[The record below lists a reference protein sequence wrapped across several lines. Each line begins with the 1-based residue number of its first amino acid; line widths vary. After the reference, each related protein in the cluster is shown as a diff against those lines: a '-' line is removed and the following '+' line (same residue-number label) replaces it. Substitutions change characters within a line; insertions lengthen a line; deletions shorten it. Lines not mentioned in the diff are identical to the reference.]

1 MPAMSVN
8 PRPSALSPQLH
19 VVYGGTFDPVHN
31 GHMAVARHARDALAA
46 QVHLMPAADPPHKG
60 PTHADA
66 RQRAGMLA
74 LAIGTEPGLL
84 LDRREL
90 LRDGPSYTVDTLRAL
105 REEIGPQVPVALLVG
120 ADSFLGLPSWRSWQ
134 QLFELAHF
142 VVAERPGN
150 GLEDRLPAEL
160 SRQVEDRWI
169 GSPAGLRRD
178 PAGRIL
184 RLQQPLRP
192 ESASD
197 IRRRIRE
204 QDAWQDQVPPAVA
217 AYIVENGLYRADPVM
232 PASL

>member
-1 MPAMSVN
+1 MSL
-8 PRPSALSPQLH
+8 RLH
-19 VVYGGTFDPVHN
+19 VLYGGTFDPVHN
-31 GHMAVARHARDALAA
+31 GHLAVARHARDALSA

-66 RQRAGMLA
+66 RQRAEMLA
-74 LAIGTEPGLL
+74 RAIGTEAGLV

-120 ADSFLGLPSWRSWQ
+120 ADSFLGLPSWRSWH

-197 IRRRIRE
+197 IRRRIRDE
-204 QDAWQDQVPPAVA
+204 DAWQDQVAPAVA

>member
-1 MPAMSVN
+1 MN
-8 PRPSALSPQLH
+8 QQLH
-19 VVYGGTFDPVHN
+19 VLYGGTFDPVHN
-31 GHMAVARHARDALAA
+31 GHLAVARHARDALSAE
-46 QVHLMPAADPPHKG
+46 VHLMPAADPPHKG

-66 RQRAGMLA
+66 RQRAEMLA
-74 LAIGTEPGLL
+74 LAIGTESGLV

-90 LRDGPSYTVDTLRAL
+90 LRDGPSYTIDTLRAL
-105 REEIGPQVPVALLVG
+105 RGEIGQQVPVALLVG
-120 ADSFLGLPSWRSWQ
+120 ADSFLGLSSWRSWQ

-160 SRQVEDRWI
+160 SRQTDGRWI
-169 GSPAGLRRD
+169 ESPAGLHHD

-184 RLQQPLRP
+184 RLQQPLRS

-197 IRRRIRE
+197 IRRRIRD
-204 QDAWQDQVPPAVA
+204 QDAWQDQLPPPVA
-217 AYIVENGLYRADPVM
+217 AYIVENGLYGAGPVM

>member
-1 MPAMSVN
+1 MS
-8 PRPSALSPQLH
+8 RRLH
-19 VVYGGTFDPVHN
+19 VLYGGTFDPVHN
-31 GHMAVARHARDALAA
+31 GHLAVARHARDALSAE
-46 QVHLMPAADPPHKG
+46 VHLMPAADPPHKG

-66 RQRAGMLA
+66 RQRAKMLA
-74 LAIGTEPGLL
+74 LAIGTESGLV

-105 REEIGPQVPVALLVG
+105 RGEIGQQVPVALLVG
-120 ADSFLGLPSWRSWQ
+120 ADSFLGLPSWRSWH

-150 GLEDRLPAEL
+150 GLADRLPAEL

-169 GSPAGLRRD
+169 ASPAGLHHD

-184 RLQQPLRP
+184 RLQQPLRS

-197 IRRRIRE
+197 IRRRIRD
-204 QDAWQDQVPPAVA
+204 QDAWQDQLPPPVA
-217 AYIVENGLYRADPVM
+217 AYIVENGLYGAGPVM